1 MRGPGKKA
9 VGGLAFDDSS
19 DQRGRAEED
28 WIRPN
33 STPWG
38 AFEDW
43 MRLDPF
49 LAELIDGE
57 IRPTL
62 NAGAAAALLS

>member
-1 MRGPGKKA
+1 MRGPGKQS

-19 DQRGRAEED
+19 DQRGRAGED
-28 WIRPN
+28 EIRLN

-43 MRLDPF
+43 MRLEPF

-62 NAGAAAALLS
+62 HAGAAAAPLP